1 MSDYYAV
8 SKDDLENLIDEKLKK
23 TNKFDLLAGS
33 EGIAYNDGYKTALLE
48 IKEIINKTKDSK
60 FNKIGD

>member
-60 FNKIGD
+60 FN

>member
-48 IKEIINKTKDSK
+48 IKEIINKTKD
-60 FNKIGD
+60 